1 MSVWWPKR
9 SKWEDKIIPLMGF
22 EVSPR
27 QLAIFTVAALIGAD
41 AAAALGGAG
50 MLAQVGAFLFLLI
63 LGAVFASFPVRAVPP
78 ELVLLHALFMRPRL
92 GAPAPVQG
100 PPGQGAPTPGA
111 PREVHE
117 EPPQSVYA
125 DSDVPLVVAGEVEA
139 GAPTRVVLLL
149 DGKEIDA
156 ATVGPSNRR
165 YRLVFHPRDATI
177 GEHELAVK
185 VGDDVV
191 QVMRITVRPRV
202 GGREVDLLDAAA
214 HGR

>member
-1 MSVWWPKR
+1 VSWWPKR
-9 SKWEDKIIPLMGF
+9 SRWEDRIIPIMGF

-27 QLAIFTVAALIGAD
+27 QATIFIISALIGAGV
-41 AAAALGGAG
+41 AAALGGAG
-50 MLAQVGAFLFLLI
+50 LPAQAGAFLAFVI
-63 LGAVFASFPVRAVPP
+63 LGVTLTSFPVRAVPP

-92 GAPAPVQG
+92 APPPAPT
-100 PPGQGAPTPGA
+100 AAKAAA

-125 DSDVPLVVAGEVEA
+125 DSEVPLVIAGEAEA
-139 GAPTRVVLLL
+139 PAPVRVALLL
-149 DGKEIDA
+149 DGREIDA
-156 ATVGPSNRR
+156 TTVGPSNGR

-177 GEHELAVK
+177 GEHELTVK

-191 QVMRITVRPRV
+191 QTMRITVRPRV

-214 HGR
+214 RGG